1 MQYDEQ
7 QLDARLYKRGR
18 RYWLWGYDANGQRW
32 WESTKQTT
40 RTAARKAAKTI
51 DERRAIPTDPLTQA
65 AAALTLERALAD
77 LDAEGTRRAWKPA
90 TVTFKRKAMRHVLDV
105 LGRDTLTAS
114 LTLSTLNDYLDA
126 RLKQGRGDL
135 GQRHTIFKEVQVL
148 IQALKHAA
156 EHKRYFGT
164 PSELMPKS
172 LRKKAGRYKPGS
184 GWLRTT
190 AECEALIAAFEEL
203 FGRGLDVV
211 AYLNIGVRRSELWTI
226 KPSDVHDLDTATPWV
241 KVWGTKT
248 EKAERTV
255 SLNRT
260 MVEVMRRKLD
270 AAEAWDAPLFAPVKN
285 VDRMLKQAWK
295 QARFRLLTAA
305 PTKEERSKLD
315 ATLPRSV
322 CCNDLRRTFVSTLCR
337 AGVPAHA
344 CADLLGHASTD
355 MVLSVYR
362 QVDPQSLHDA
372 VARMPA
378 MALPAP
384 VTLHVT
390 GKQRKAGLAA

>member
-40 RTAARKAAKTI
+40 RTAARKAAKAI
-51 DERRAIPTDPLTQA
+51 DERRASPTDPLTKA
-65 AAALTLERALAD
+65 ASALTLDALFAEM
-77 LDAEGTRRAWKPA
+77 LAEGTRLAWAPD
-90 TVTFKRKAMRHVLDV
+90 TVVFKRKAMRHVLDV
-105 LGRDTLTAS
+105 LGRDTLVN
-114 LTLSTLNDYLDA
+114 TLSPTVLNEYLDK
-126 RLKQGRGDL
+126 RLAEGRGDI
-135 GQRHTIFKEVQVL
+135 GQRHTIFKEIQVL

-156 EHKRYFGT
+156 EHKRYFGAT
-164 PSELMPKS
+164 SELMPKS

-184 GWLRTT
+184 GWLRTVE
-190 AECEALIAAFEEL
+190 ECDALIAAFEEL
-203 FGRGLDVV
+203 FGRGLDIV
-211 AYLNIGVRRSELWTI
+211 AYLNLGVRRRELWTI

-248 EKAERTV
+248 TKAERTV

-270 AAEAWDAPLFAPVKN
+270 AAEVWTDPLFVPVKN
-285 VDRMLKQAWK
+285 LDRMLKQAWR

-305 PTKEERSKLD
+305 PTKVERSKLD

-344 CADLLGHASTD
+344 CADLLGHASVD
-355 MVLSVYR
+355 MVLTVYR

-372 VARMPA
+372 VARMP
-378 MALPAP
+378 P
-384 VTLHVT
+384 VTLPVT
-390 GKQRKAGLAA
+390 GKPRKAGLAA